1 MTEKETTDEEE
12 TELHF
17 ASKEAKIGHAEPK
30 IFSPLLIVFLYIH
43 WYTVAFALVI
53 ISFLYFLSM
62 KGYSFNDFIRR
73 AKVILSGNKRTQ
85 STRWK
90 RYF

>member
-1 MTEKETTDEEE
+1 
-12 TELHF
+12 
-17 ASKEAKIGHAEPK
+17 
-30 IFSPLLIVFLYIH
+30 
-43 WYTVAFALVI
+43 
-53 ISFLYFLSM
+53 M